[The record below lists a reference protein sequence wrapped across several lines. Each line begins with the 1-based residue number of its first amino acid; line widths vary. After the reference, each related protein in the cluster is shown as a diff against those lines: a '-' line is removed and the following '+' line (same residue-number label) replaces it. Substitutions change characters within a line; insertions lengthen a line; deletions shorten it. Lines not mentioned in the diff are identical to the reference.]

1 MNDNTNNAGNTLF
14 KFDMYYLKR
23 GILFGE
29 NIFAKDW
36 IEAERIAMLSR
47 RREAVING
55 KVISTQSKELE
66 KYMKIKM
73 N

>member
-1 MNDNTNNAGNTLF
+1 MDDSANNTAITLF

-23 GILFGE
+23 GVLFGE
-29 NIFAKDW
+29 NLFAKDW

-47 RREAVING
+47 RRDAVING
-55 KVISTQSKELE
+55 RVISTESEEL
-66 KYMKIKM
+66 KAYMKIKM